1 MKRRRLAVLL
11 AVVALGVAG
20 CGSEEDDTAN
30 PPDPN
35 SLTEEVTTSEE
46 KESPYATTGED
57 DGDDGGDDAEGEG
70 DAEAGAEVFASAGC
84 GGCHMLDAAGSS
96 GNIGPNL
103 DDADPDFDEVVET
116 VTNGR
121 GQMPSFKDQL
131 NEKQIRDV
139 AAYVSEAAAGD

>member
-1 MKRRRLAVLL
+1 MERRRLAILL
-11 AVVALGVAG
+11 AAVAIGIAG
-20 CGSEEDDTAN
+20 CGSEGDDTAN

-57 DGDDGGDDAEGEG
+57 DGDDSGDAAEGEG

-84 GGCHMLDAAGSS
+84 GGCHTLDAAGSS
-96 GNIGPNL
+96 GNVGPNL
-103 DDADPDFDEVVET
+103 DEADPDYDEAVET

-131 NEKQIRDV
+131 DEKQIRDV
-139 AAYVSEAAAGD
+139 AAYVSEAAGGD